1 MGEKKT
7 NALEWND
14 EINFRAFF
22 EMNSEAIFQTLGVL
36 GQRRVDL
43 DQLCSVSGGLI

>member
-36 GQRRVDL
+36 GQRWVDL